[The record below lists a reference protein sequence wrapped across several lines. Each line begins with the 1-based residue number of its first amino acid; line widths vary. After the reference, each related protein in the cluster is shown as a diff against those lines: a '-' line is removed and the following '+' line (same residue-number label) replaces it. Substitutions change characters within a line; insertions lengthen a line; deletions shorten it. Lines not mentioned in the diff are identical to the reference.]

1 VQIHAARR
9 TSFLFGLWNNDG
21 LGPVVILALGVLCA
35 THQARA
41 DEVDPFALSPEQL
54 FNATVT
60 SVSKTAEKLGDA
72 PAAIFVLK
80 NEDIMRS
87 GATTIAEALRLVP
100 GVEVI
105 RASAS
110 SWAISVRGFNTGLA
124 NKLLVLIDGREVYDP
139 LFSGVYWDVQD
150 TALEDIERIEVIRG
164 PGGTLWG
171 ANAVNG
177 VINIITKSAKDT
189 KGALASVIAG
199 DKERA
204 IVTGRYGAQD
214 DNAHWRVY
222 GKYLNHTST
231 DLPSGIDAQDEWH
244 AWRFGFRTDWDTTP
258 QGDTFTLQGD
268 AYTSDSGKL
277 RSVPQLT
284 APYATIVEENIAA
297 EGGNIL
303 GRWTHDLDD
312 GASLTAQA
320 YVDTTRRQQFTLKD
334 RRTSFDFDLQYDLP
348 DLDRHEIIAG
358 FRYRYTDSR
367 LTETQVITFDS
378 AERHDQLYSGFVQDK
393 ITLEPERW
401 FLTIGSKFEH
411 NDYTGF
417 EVQPSA
423 RLLWSGDE
431 QAAWAAVSRAVRVPS
446 WLEHDLTAVTGVLPP
461 GSVPGIIWPI
471 KVELQPS
478 PGFESEELVA
488 YELGYRNQVTPN
500 LMLDIAAFY
509 NDYEKLS
516 TLSLMAPTFGFPPL
530 HVVLPVAMTNLTH
543 GETYGFELV
552 GTWRAAPNFN
562 LSAAYSF
569 LEIDLHGPPSSSA
582 ISAEIG
588 EQQSPQQQFNLRA
601 QWDVDERLALDST
614 VYYVDDV
621 PAFALDSY
629 LRWDARIGWRVADTL
644 QLELVGQDLLDETG
658 SDANPL
664 ETGRSIFGR
673 LTWRP

>member
-1 VQIHAARR
+1 MLPSHTSERTNSQSCLRPALLHTAA
-9 TSFLFGLWNNDG
+9 
-21 LGPVVILALGVLCA
+21 VLAIGSLCA
-35 THQARA
+35 AQQALA
-41 DEVDPFALSPEQL
+41 DDVDPFALSPEQL

-72 PAAIFVLK
+72 PAAIFVLT

-87 GATTIAEALRLVP
+87 GATSIPEALRLVP

-105 RASAS
+105 RATAS
-110 SWAISVRGFNTGLA
+110 SWAISVRGFNSGLA

-189 KGALASVIAG
+189 KGALGSLIAG
-199 DKERA
+199 NQERA
-204 IVTGRYGAQD
+204 VVTGRYGAQD

-222 GKYLNHTST
+222 GKYLNRAET
-231 DLPSGIDAQDEWH
+231 DLPSGVDAQDEWR
-244 AWRFGFRTDWDTTP
+244 AWRTGFRADWDTTA

-268 AYTSDSGKL
+268 AYSSDSGKL

-284 APYATIVEENIAA
+284 APYASVVEENISAD
-297 EGGNIL
+297 GGNIL
-303 GRWTHDLDD
+303 GRWTHDLD
-312 GASLTAQA
+312 GGSSLIAQA
-320 YVDTTRRQQFTLKD
+320 YIDVAQRRQFTLKD

-348 DLDRHEIIAG
+348 DLDRHDIIAG

-367 LTETQVITFDS
+367 LTETQIITFDDS
-378 AERHDQLYSGFVQDK
+378 ERHDQLFSAFVQDK

-401 FLTIGSKFEH
+401 FLTLGSKFEH

-417 EVQPSA
+417 EMQPSA
-423 RLLWSGDE
+423 RLLWTGDD
-431 QAAWAAVSRAVRVPS
+431 QAAWASISRAVRVPS
-446 WLEHDLTAVTGVLPP
+446 WLEHDLTVVTGVIPP
-461 GSVPGIIWPI
+461 GTIPGIVFPV

-478 PGFESEELVA
+478 PAFESEELVA
-488 YELGYRNQVTPN
+488 YELGYRQQVTPS
-500 LMLDIAAFY
+500 LSFDIAAFY
-509 NDYEKLS
+509 NDYDSLA
-516 TLSLMAPTFGFPPL
+516 TLTLLPPSFDFPPL
-530 HVVLPVAMTNLTH
+530 HIVLPVAMTNLTR
-543 GETYGFELV
+543 GQTYGFELV
-552 GTWRAAPNFN
+552 GAWRAAPNLNF
-562 LSAAYSF
+562 SAAYSL
-569 LEIDLHGPPSSSA
+569 LEIELHGPPSATA
-582 ISAEIG
+582 INSEIG
-588 EQQSPQQQFNLRA
+588 ERQSPQQQFNLRA
-601 QWDVDERLALDST
+601 QWDIDERFALDST
-614 VYYVDDV
+614 VYYVDEV

-629 LRWDARIGWRVADTL
+629 VRWDARIGWRVADGV

-664 ETGRSIFGR
+664 ETGRSVFGR